1 MGVVATFDIGTNSV
15 LCLIAEAREEGI
27 AARDDRCIV
36 TRLGEGV
43 DASGVLQPRA
53 VERTL
58 AALRELSAVARAAGV
73 ARRAAVGTSALRDAS
88 NSKAVI
94 GAGEDILGCPIEVI
108 SGARE
113 AALTFDGA
121 CAGLE
126 LAGART
132 IVDVG
137 GGSTELVRGT
147 ASPEETRSID
157 IGSVRLTERFL
168 RGDPPSPSE
177 IGELRRY
184 AVSAIA
190 DAASILSPVLVG
202 VAGTITTLAML
213 DAGLTSYSRSSVHG
227 RRLARSAVDVLVAR
241 LAESSVA
248 ERARL
253 PGMPEGRALP
263 ILAGALIVAAVLEV
277 ADASSLIVSD
287 GGVRYGLAAE
297 LLRL

>member
-1 MGVVATFDIGTNSV
+1 M
-15 LCLIAEAREEGI
+15 
-27 AARDDRCIV
+27 
-36 TRLGEGV
+36 
-43 DASGVLQPRA
+43 
-53 VERTL
+53 
-58 AALRELSAVARAAGV
+58 
-73 ARRAAVGTSALRDAS
+73 
-88 NSKAVI
+88 
-94 GAGEDILGCPIEVI
+94 
-108 SGARE
+108 
-113 AALTFDGA
+113 
-121 CAGLE
+121 
-126 LAGART
+126 
-132 IVDVG
+132 DVG

-147 ASPEETRSID
+147 ALPEEARSLD

-177 IGELRRY
+177 IDELRRF
-184 AVSAIA
+184 ALSSIA
-190 DAASILSPVLVG
+190 GATSILSPVLVG

-213 DAGLTSYSRSSVHG
+213 DAGLTSYARSSVHG
-227 RRLARSAVDVLVAR
+227 RRLSRSAVGALVAR
-241 LAESSVA
+241 LSALSVN